1 MVDGKKLKKIVIQI
15 LKKRGLSLPHA
26 SISADA
32 LINAEYVG
40 AYGHGISRL
49 KMYCERIK
57 KKVINPKPK
66 IKIKKISNSISFID
80 ANNSIGFVAADIAIK
95 SLIKNTKMD
104 AKEIALE
111 SLNIAAD
118 ICIYTNH
125 NIISETIEL

>member
-15 LKKRGLSLPHA
+15 LRKRGLNLSHA

-57 KKVINPKPK
+57 KK
-66 IKIKKISNSISFID
+66 
-80 ANNSIGFVAADIAIK
+80 
-95 SLIKNTKMD
+95 SLIQNQKLRLRKYLIQYHLLMQTTPLGLLQQILRLK
-104 AKEIALE
+104 L
-111 SLNIAAD
+111 
-118 ICIYTNH
+118 
-125 NIISETIEL
+125 